1 LKLPLPSVRTLPF
14 LVVWLVVLA
23 MVGAIMSLNEGRFV
37 YTLDDPYIQLTLA
50 DRITQGTYG
59 INLDE
64 PVAPSSSALWPLL
77 LAPFGR
83 SIALEWVPLV
93 INVAALFVVIALL
106 DSLLWRGLSDLS
118 RGKRAA
124 GTLLGALVLALC
136 ANQFGLVFTGLE
148 HSLSALLALAI
159 FVGILNE
166 SESGEAPLWLS
177 LAIVLAPALR
187 YENLAISLPALAFL
201 AWRGHLVRV
210 LVTSIAMIAP
220 LYAFSSFLLSQGLD
234 KFPAGVL
241 ATGDPALA
249 AASAPASFAGPD
261 WILIAACVLLAA
273 GIPGSRGRVHP
284 GVWIGVLVAA
294 LAQLA
299 LGRLGWF
306 GAASQNYMLVVV
318 LAFAAL
324 LHGPMLA
331 RLIGPR
337 PILAVPLVL
346 ALCGLCYPQIS
357 STLLT
362 PIASNNI
369 FEQQYQMYRFRTLVQ
384 PVKAAARDVGFVGFR
399 SEGYTLDLAGLTS
412 REVLDVL
419 RTPDKPADWVDA
431 LVKKHEIQ
439 LVMVPAEWGAQ
450 HAGPDWVKIAT
461 LSPSRTRVAP
471 TVDTIAFYSVGPG
484 NAERANSVL
493 VDFHRG
499 LPQAQQLLG
508 PDGNPLPRPEPLP
521 EPPPEGEEGA
531 LDPNDPNV
539 PFDPNAP
546 PVDPNAPAGAA
557 PAPGAAPAGAPAA
570 QAPGTPAVGARRKLP
585 SPSAVAVDRRGG
597 EGG

>member
-1 LKLPLPSVRTLPF
+1 
-14 LVVWLVVLA
+14 
-23 MVGAIMSLNEGRFV
+23 MVGAIMALNEGRFV
-37 YTLDDPYIQLTLA
+37 YTLDDPYIHLTLA

-64 PVAPSSSALWPLL
+64 PVAPSPSALWPLL

-93 INVAALFVVIALL
+93 INVAALFVVVALL
-106 DSLLWRGLSDLS
+106 DSLLWRGLADLS

-124 GTLLGALVLALC
+124 GTLIGALVLALC

-166 SESGEAPLWLS
+166 SESGEAPLWIS
-177 LAIVLAPALR
+177 VAIVLAPALR
-187 YENLAISLPALAFL
+187 YENLAIALPALAFL

-210 LVTSIAMIAP
+210 LVTAIAMIAP

-241 ATGDPALA
+241 AEGGG
-249 AASAPASFAGPD
+249 APSGFTGPD
-261 WILIAACVLLAA
+261 TIPLLTACLLLAA

-284 GVWIGVLVAA
+284 GVLITVLVAA
-294 LAQLA
+294 LAQFGLV
-299 LGRLGWF
+299 GLGWF
-306 GAASQNYMLVVV
+306 GAASQSYMLVVV
-318 LAFAAL
+318 LGFAAL
-324 LHGPMLA
+324 LHGPLLA
-331 RLIGPR
+331 RLVSPR
-337 PILAVPLVL
+337 PILVVPVVL
-346 ALCGLCYPQIS
+346 ALVGLCYAQIA
-357 STLLT
+357 TTVET
-362 PIASNNI
+362 PLASNNI

-384 PVKAAARDVGFVGFR
+384 PVKAAVRDVGFAGFR
-399 SEGYTLDLAGLTS
+399 SEGYTLDLSGLAS

-546 PVDPNAPAGAA
+546 PADPNAPAGAA
-557 PAPGAAPAGAPAA
+557 PAPGAAPAAPAGAPAA
-570 QAPGTPAVGARRKLP
+570 QAPGTPPVGARRKLP